1 MRNARELFARN
12 SNSTTLGC
20 LVFFFLSFVRSFGG
34 AGESKGRRRKKK
46 REAIIKCKW
55 AVCVLCCVVCA
66 FPKRREFEGGGRWE
80 LGALRR
86 SGHEWTMM
94 MMMMNNQAIKIYQYV
109 RNIYLNE
116 REKKQEEE
124 EKDSPMEGRRR
135 RRREW
140 APHGHRTIEEKPK
153 YTEDQKRVRNQS
165 IGITLKGVSL
175 SLSLRCCCLCCC
187 LCCCVYLHFKMD
199 GTQRQEQKNRR
210 KIQKDEQEE
219 EDEDLAAFHILST
232 QARSFA

>member
-1 MRNARELFARN
+1 MF
-12 SNSTTLGC
+12 G
-20 LVFFFLSFVRSFGG
+20 FFFLSFVRSFGG
-34 AGESKGRRRKKK
+34 AGESKGRRRRRKK

-116 REKKQEEE
+116 REKKTQ
-124 EKDSPMEGRRR
+124 RRR
-135 RRREW
+135 RRKIHRWKEGGGGGGNERHTDT
-140 APHGHRTIEEKPK
+140 APSKKKKKNQNTPK
-153 YTEDQKRVRNQS
+153 TKKGSGINQ
-165 IGITLKGVSL
+165 L
-175 SLSLRCCCLCCC
+175 
-187 LCCCVYLHFKMD
+187 
-199 GTQRQEQKNRR
+199 E
-210 KIQKDEQEE
+210 
-219 EDEDLAAFHILST
+219 
-232 QARSFA
+232 